1 MTPEESRGGVSDL
14 YTRMC
19 RQELEQIGKR
29 WDKARKAE
37 RTVAAQMYAVIK
49 SAANIGIAE
58 AEIARLAGVDRM
70 TVRKAL
76 GKRQ

>member
-1 MTPEESRGGVSDL
+1 MTPEESLGGVSDL
-14 YTRMC
+14 YARLS

-29 WDKARKAE
+29 WAKARKAE

-49 SAANIGIAE
+49 SAADVGIPE